1 MGTEALSW
9 AWSWDEERRS
19 FCRETVKQQF
29 RKAGLRESGERL
41 GYGDCSVCSISRAP
55 FISTAVSPKIFKSCA
70 YKYLSLQNARLHLVS
85 TNLSTN
91 LFSAANLQFA
101 TAVFCFCCKKGGQY
115 CNVKVNF
122 AAAKIV
128 SFLQQ

>member
-1 MGTEALSW
+1 MLSW

-19 FCRETVKQQF
+19 FCSETVKHQF
-29 RKAGLRESGERL
+29 RNVGLRETGERPA
-41 GYGDCSVCSISRAP
+41 YGDCSVDSISRAP
-55 FISTAVSPKIFKSCA
+55 FVSTAVSPTIFKSCS
-70 YKYLSLQNARLHLVS
+70 YKNLSLQNARLHLVS
-85 TNLSTN
+85 TNL
-91 LFSAANLQFA
+91 FWAANLRFA
-101 TAVFCFCCKKGGQY
+101 TAVFAFCYKKGGQY